1 MRERS
6 CTHTHT
12 NIACACCKA
21 VPPATRLPMPDQGM
35 QIHPLFWSTRRR
47 SRHTRATRP
56 QADGYPSA
64 AVTCAGMLAAA
75 VPPVRML
82 PRRVYRLPKPENW
95 PCAGDFAGAPKIGV
109 ADGANAGAPNAERCA

>member
-47 SRHTRATRP
+47 SRHTQTTRP
-56 QADGYPSA
+56 QADGYPMCGCYMRRHA
-64 AVTCAGMLAAA
+64 RCGCATPGCF
-75 VPPVRML
+75 PVATACQSQRTGPVL
-82 PRRVYRLPKPENW
+82 
-95 PCAGDFAGAPKIGV
+95 
-109 ADGANAGAPNAERCA
+109 